1 MRHKW
6 TEEEIAI
13 LEQKAEFYTKEQIAQ
28 MLKKRGYYRSINA
41 VEKKLW
47 RLGYS
52 LRPTLD
58 NYSCRQIASVL
69 CYDFSTVCRWVKLG
83 WLKARKRYSKCYQIR
98 TSRTAL
104 SLLAA
109 WNRTLWKS
117 RLMPLAIASC
127 SLMMRRRRSSVWC

>member
-1 MRHKW
+1 MNHKW
-6 TEEEIAI
+6 TDEEIAI
-13 LEQKAEFYTKEQIAQ
+13 LEEKAEFYTKEQIAQ
-28 MLKKRGYYRSINA
+28 ILKRRGFNRSINA

-83 WLKARKRYSKCYQIR
+83 WLKARKRYSNCYQIR
-98 TSRTAL
+98 TWDLKQFLQNPPPRV
-104 SLLAA
+104 
-109 WNRTLWKS
+109 RK
-117 RLMPLAIASC
+117 RIAS
-127 SLMMRRRRSSVWC
+127 LDKEAIYYLIGAEI